1 MPALVVVVVVL
12 SFGVEMTPQDQQQS
26 PIQSVGGD
34 TVREQDKIQ
43 LVLAYLSCLAL
54 IPLLTVKDSPFVQW
68 HAKQGLTLGIGSF
81 IVLTVFSFLG
91 PLALLNC
98 ALGPGVLV
106 LAILGIVKS
115 LKGERWRIPLV
126 ADISEKF

>member
-1 MPALVVVVVVL
+1 
-12 SFGVEMTPQDQQQS
+12 MTPQDQQS

-54 IPLLTVKDSPFVQW
+54 IPLLTVKDSEFVKW
-68 HAKQGLTLGIGSF
+68 HAKQGLTLGVASF
-81 IVLTVFSFLG
+81 IILAVFAFLG
-91 PLALLNC
+91 PLAFINC

-106 LAILGIVKS
+106 LCILGILKA
-115 LKGERWRIPLV
+115 LKGERWRIPLI
-126 ADISEKF
+126 ADLSEKF